1 VGPDEIR
8 ESEAGF
14 GARGGGRAILQPPGT
29 YTVKLSVG
37 GRDYTQPL
45 RVLKDP
51 HSAGTE
57 ADIAAQQQLLTSV
70 RRDLDGA
77 VDSVN
82 SSELIRRQIANLKN
96 LIQDTELRKAADELD
111 QKLAGAEGSLVELR
125 ATGRGQDGVRFGSKL
140 VQKFGYLANGLQGGD
155 FKPTNQQLAV
165 PKDLADRLQ
174 ASQGQLG
181 DVRNVELGSVNDML
195 RGVYLPSSVT

>member
-1 VGPDEIR
+1 M
-8 ESEAGF
+8 
-14 GARGGGRAILQPPGT
+14 
-29 YTVKLSVG
+29 KLSVG

-82 SSELIRRQIANLKN
+82 SSELIRHQIANLKN
-96 LIQDTELRKAADELD
+96 LIQDTELRRAADELD
-111 QKLAGAEGSLVELR
+111 QKLAGVEGSLVELR

-165 PKDLADRLQ
+165 AKDL
-174 ASQGQLG
+174 GTFI
-181 DVRNVELGSVNDML
+181 DVDMNGRARIGCRRPTSGSPP
-195 RGVYLPSSVT
+195 RRRISRTS